1 MFVFY
6 FCLQL
11 SLSKGIKR
19 PYIKETSDEDDYKQH
34 EPIRDSETNIDIEKC
49 LFSSLDNLEGNGG
62 AIFISSKK
70 KVNCTINDCKFNECK
85 GKNGGAISVYY
96 TEAINYG
103 FSLNN
108 SIFTACECTKN
119 GGAVYIQSAQPLYHT
134 FNIIKCTFNN
144 NKAVLGGG
152 LYAELRDQ
160 LNLENCQFNNNE
172 ASTKGSSAY
181 LKLGHENIK
190 NGVEEHDTFK
200 IHNNIFTFSPSSSN
214 TVNVYIENDKITDET
229 DPAHANVYFG
239 GNTFTI
245 DSSSEL
251 SSGYLHLEVVENQGL
266 FESFN
271 FDSCN
276 CVHQEQITVK
286 IAPGLNL
293 TNFNFG
299 CTAIDTCTPN
309 VVTPTPPPTP
319 DAEGYTPHE
328 PIREPT
334 ININVQK
341 CTFNKLDNLEGNGG
355 AILIT
360 FSKKVSCVV
369 NDCKFNE
376 CKGSN
381 GGAIYASYSTS
392 TSYKFNITNTIF
404 TACECTE
411 KGGAVYIQSAQ
422 SLKHTFNITG
432 CTFSGNKASYGGGL
446 YAELRDQLNLEN
458 CHFVNNEAST
468 KGSSAYLKLGHENIK
483 NGVEEHDKFKVH
495 NNAFT
500 FNPSTN
506 NAVNVFIENDEITD
520 TTDPAHA
527 NVYFGGNTFNIEG
540 SAAVEYLHL
549 EVVQNYGGF
558 ESFTFDSCNCVHQ
571 EQSTVSIVA
580 KPNVTSNVILYNFM
594 FGCESIDKCTSE
606 QPTPPPIELPTQKP
620 TIDAGDYQNHDPIRE
635 TEATID
641 IKRCLFSNL
650 ENSGGNGGAILITYS
665 KKVNCTI
672 NDCKFN
678 ECKGNNGGAIY
689 AQYSSADDYEFSI
702 INTIFTACE
711 CTTRGGAVY
720 IQSAQPLHHKF
731 DITGCTFNGNKASYG
746 GGLYAELRDQ
756 LNLENCH
763 FVNNEASTKGSSAY
777 LKLGHE
783 NIKNSVEEH
792 DTFKVHNN
800 VFTFNPSTNNAV
812 NVFIENDEITDTTDP
827 AHANVYFGGNTFNI
841 EGSAAVEYL
850 HLEVVQN
857 YGGFE
862 SFTFDSCNCVHQ
874 EQSTVSIVAK
884 PNVTSNVILYN
895 FMFGCES
902 IDKCTSEQPTPPP
915 IELPTQKPTI
925 DAGDYQNHDP
935 IRETEA
941 TIDIKRC
948 LFSNLENS
956 GGNGGA
962 ILITYSKKVNCTIND
977 CKFNECKGNNGAHA
991 NVYFGG
997 NTFNIEGS
1005 AAVEYLHLEVVQN
1018 YGGFESFTFDSCN
1031 CVHQEQSTVSIV
1043 AKPNVTSNVILYNF
1057 MFGCESIDKCTS
1069 EQPTPPPIELPTQK
1083 PTIDAGD
1090 YQNHDPI
1097 RETEA
1102 TIDIKRCLFSNLEN
1116 SGGNGGAILITYS
1129 KKVNCTINDCKFN
1142 ECKGNNGGAIYAQ
1155 YSSADDY
1162 EFSIINTIFTACEC
1176 TTRGGAVYIQSAQP
1190 LHHKF
1195 DITGCTFNGNKA
1207 SYGGGLYAELRDQL
1221 NLENCHF
1228 NSNEASTKGSSAY
1241 LKLGHENIKNGVEE
1255 HDTFKVHNN
1264 VFTFK
1269 PSSNDAVNLYV
1280 ENDGITDERDPAHA
1294 NVFHGGNTFNI
1305 ESSSE
1310 SSTKYLHFEVVE
1322 NAGGFESFTFDSCNC
1337 VHQDQSTVSISSNI
1351 RLYNFNFGCTS
1362 IDKCTSEQP
1371 TVLPTEPPTPDAEGY
1386 TPHDPIR
1393 ETTANIELTKSL
1405 FNSLG
1410 NLALD
1415 GGAILISYSKKV
1427 NCAIND
1433 CKFNNCK
1440 AKNGGAI
1447 AASYSSAV
1455 DYSFKISQTIF
1466 SGCQADSRGGAVYI
1480 QSAQPLHH
1488 TFGITGCTFSGNKA
1502 YFGGGLYA
1510 ELRDQLNLENCH
1522 FVNNEASKKGSSAYL
1537 KLGHENIKNSVE
1549 EHDTFKVHNNV
1560 FTFNPSTNNAVNVFI
1575 ENDEITDT
1583 TDPAHANVYFGG
1595 NTFNIGSSRIARS
1608 EYLHLE
1614 IVENEGGFES
1624 ITFDSCN
1631 CVKQGQSTVKVAEN
1645 YQLNNFNFECTS
1657 IDTCTPNA
1665 GDTSTSSS
1673 SSISSESS
1681 SSSSIS
1687 SESSSSSSISSES
1700 SSSSDVDK
1708 NINDSNQKNK
1718 SKIALTIGIAVAAVV
1733 VVVVIVVVVIIVIRK
1748 KSFGNYVHA
1757 DEDDIAENL
1766 NGPSSNIEL
1775 NNQDSAL

>member
-422 SLKHTFNITG
+422 SLKHTFNITD

-483 NGVEEHDKFKVH
+483 NSVEEHDTFKVH
-495 NNAFT
+495 NNVFT

-571 EQSTVSIVA
+571 EQSTVSVVA

-763 FVNNEASTKGSSAY
+763 FVNNEASK
-777 LKLGHE
+777 
-783 NIKNSVEEH
+783 
-792 DTFKVHNN
+792 
-800 VFTFNPSTNNAV
+800 
-812 NVFIENDEITDTTDP
+812 
-827 AHANVYFGGNTFNI
+827 
-841 EGSAAVEYL
+841 
-850 HLEVVQN
+850 
-857 YGGFE
+857 
-862 SFTFDSCNCVHQ
+862 
-874 EQSTVSIVAK
+874 
-884 PNVTSNVILYN
+884 
-895 FMFGCES
+895 
-902 IDKCTSEQPTPPP
+902 
-915 IELPTQKPTI
+915 
-925 DAGDYQNHDP
+925 
-935 IRETEA
+935 
-941 TIDIKRC
+941 
-948 LFSNLENS
+948 
-956 GGNGGA
+956 
-962 ILITYSKKVNCTIND
+962 
-977 CKFNECKGNNGAHA
+977 
-991 NVYFGG
+991 
-997 NTFNIEGS
+997 
-1005 AAVEYLHLEVVQN
+1005 
-1018 YGGFESFTFDSCN
+1018 
-1031 CVHQEQSTVSIV
+1031 
-1043 AKPNVTSNVILYNF
+1043 
-1057 MFGCESIDKCTS
+1057 
-1069 EQPTPPPIELPTQK
+1069 
-1083 PTIDAGD
+1083 
-1090 YQNHDPI
+1090 
-1097 RETEA
+1097 
-1102 TIDIKRCLFSNLEN
+1102 
-1116 SGGNGGAILITYS
+1116 
-1129 KKVNCTINDCKFN
+1129 
-1142 ECKGNNGGAIYAQ
+1142 
-1155 YSSADDY
+1155 
-1162 EFSIINTIFTACEC
+1162 
-1176 TTRGGAVYIQSAQP
+1176 
-1190 LHHKF
+1190 
-1195 DITGCTFNGNKA
+1195 
-1207 SYGGGLYAELRDQL
+1207 
-1221 NLENCHF
+1221 
-1228 NSNEASTKGSSAY
+1228 KGSSAY

-1255 HDTFKVHNN
+1255 HDKFKVHYN

-1280 ENDGITDERDPAHA
+1280 ENDGITDETDPAHA
-1294 NVFHGGNTFNI
+1294 NVFLGGNTFNI

-1455 DYSFKISQTIF
+1455 DYSFKISQTSF